1 VDGALDPSIGGR
13 FPGRGGRWYPCRAR
27 RLCGAARRN
36 RTPKRRVVVR
46 PETPRLDRLPETGE
60 HPAAQNL
67 ELVESYRRLA
77 DVFHE
82 VLAETSLDALLER
95 IADTLA
101 DLVPHGSMT
110 IYEADESQGIL
121 NPVLARE
128 DWAEQVLRKRV
139 HFDEGIT
146 GWAARRREP
155 VLVNQAHLDP
165 RVKTIPGTPVEPEAL
180 ISIPLVAR
188 SRIKGVFNL
197 YRAGADVG
205 FTDDEFELARR
216 FADAAAL
223 AIDNAQI
230 RARLEHQAQTD
241 SLTGLVNHRSFHERL
256 LAALQE
262 TSRTHEPVAVLMLDI
277 DDFKHVNDVHGHGT
291 GDELL
296 QHFADAL
303 RGAVRPEDIVCR
315 LGGEEFGVIMASCEA
330 PDATRVAERIVERL
344 GELDM
349 PAVGKVTVS
358 VGLALGPEHAMNPRE
373 LAACAEAAMMTAKA
387 QGKNR
392 VVLYAEDA
400 TERPDVPTQVRDLRS
415 LAHMKMLQSLTG
427 KLNRHTDVRRIG
439 DEITSE
445 LRSLID
451 YHNCRVFVVD
461 GDELVPVAFRGAL
474 GSETAA
480 LPLELLRIRIGVG
493 VTGMCAA
500 RGESL
505 LIGDAANCEFGHR
518 IEGTPV
524 IEESLVTVPLRY
536 GSRVVGVIVVSKLG
550 LDQFD
555 EDDVRL
561 LEVLAGHAA
570 VAVENAR
577 LIDSARREAESATAL
592 LEFSRELASTFNLD
606 QILERVVELTSVLL
620 GSPRTSIW
628 LEGDDGWIVP
638 RALHGHSADER
649 EDVGGRRYAARSS
662 TQLPTDGDPVVLR
675 AGDIAGLVD
684 HPLDPEASYALA
696 PLDVE
701 GRRGFVVAAL
711 PSADAY
717 GERELRLFGGLAH
730 QATLAISN
738 ASSYE
743 GVERTFVSTVEAIT
757 NALEANDEYTSTH
770 AGRISAL
777 SLGVGRELGLGDEAL
792 KRLELGAL
800 LHDIGK
806 IGVPDSILSKPG
818 RLTSAERSL
827 IEMHPILGERI
838 IAPIDRL
845 QEVRS
850 IVRHCHERWDGRGY
864 PDGLVGE
871 DIPLEARIILVCD
884 AYHAMTSDRP
894 YRPRLSHPEAVR
906 RLREGAGTQFDPPV
920 VDVCLDVLDRQR

>member
-1 VDGALDPSIGGR
+1 
-13 FPGRGGRWYPCRAR
+13 
-27 RLCGAARRN
+27 
-36 RTPKRRVVVR
+36 VVAR
-46 PETPRLDRLPETGE
+46 PETRRLEVLPETGE
-60 HPAAQNL
+60 RAARDA

-82 VLAETSLDALLER
+82 VLAEQSLDALLER
-95 IADTLA
+95 VADTLA
-101 DLVPHGSMT
+101 DLVPHGSLT

-121 NPVLARE
+121 TPVVARN

-139 HFDEGIT
+139 RFDEGVT

-155 VLVNQAHLDP
+155 VLLNQAHLDP

-188 SRIKGVFNL
+188 ARIKGVFNL
-197 YRAGADVG
+197 YRAGEDVE
-205 FTDDEFELARR
+205 FTDDEFELAKR

-230 RARLEHQAQTD
+230 RARLEHQARTD
-241 SLTGLVNHRSFHERL
+241 SLTGLFNHRSFHERL
-256 LAALQE
+256 LGALQE
-262 TSRTHEPVAVLMLDI
+262 ASRTREPVAVVMLDI
-277 DDFKHVNDVHGHGT
+277 DDFKRVNDVHGHGV

-296 QHFADAL
+296 KLFADSL
-303 RGAVRPEDIVCR
+303 RGTVRPDDIVCR
-315 LGGEEFGVIMASCEA
+315 LGGEEFGVIMASCDGV
-330 PDATRVAERIVERL
+330 DATRVAERVAAGL
-344 GELDM
+344 GELDT
-349 PAVGKVTVS
+349 PAVGRVTVS

-373 LAACAEAAMMTAKA
+373 LVACAEAAMMTAKA

-392 VVLYAEDA
+392 VVLYAEGE
-400 TERPDVPTQVRDLRS
+400 TERPDAPMLVRDVRS

-474 GSETAA
+474 GAGSGA
-480 LPLELLRIRIGVG
+480 LPLELLRIKIGVG
-493 VTGMCAA
+493 VTGQCAERA
-500 RGESL
+500 ESL
-505 LIGDAANCEFGHR
+505 LIADAANCEFGHR

-524 IEESLVTVPLRY
+524 IEESLVAVPLRY
-536 GSRVVGVIVVSKLG
+536 GSRVAGVIVVSKLG

-577 LIDSARREAESATAL
+577 LIDSSRREAQSATAL
-592 LEFSRELASTFNLD
+592 LEFSRELASTFSID
-606 QILERVVELTSVLL
+606 QILNRVAELTSTLL
-620 GSPRTSIW
+620 GSPRTSVW
-628 LEGDDGWIVP
+628 LEDDDAWIVA
-638 RALHGHSADER
+638 RALYGHKPTER
-649 EDVGGRRYAARSS
+649 EEVSARRYPAHATSQLAAGGEPFVI
-662 TQLPTDGDPVVLR
+662 T
-675 AGDIAGLVD
+675 AEEIAGLVD
-684 HPLDPEASYALA
+684 DALDPEASYAVA

-701 GRRGFVVAAL
+701 GRLGFIVAAL
-711 PSADAY
+711 PTGDIY
-717 GERELRLFGGLAH
+717 GERELRLLGGLAH
-730 QATLAISN
+730 QAKLAITN

-743 GVERTFVSTVEAIT
+743 GLERTFVSTVEALA

-770 AGRISAL
+770 ARWISDL
-777 SLGVGRELGLGDEAL
+777 SLRVGRELGLGDEAL

-818 RLTSAERSL
+818 RLSAAERTL

-845 QEVRS
+845 QDVRS

-864 PDGLVGE
+864 PDGLAGE
-871 DIPLEARIILVCD
+871 DIPLEARIIFVCD
-884 AYHAMTSDRP
+884 AYHAMTTDRP
-894 YRPRLSHPEAVR
+894 YRRRLSHPEAVR
-906 RLREGAGTQFDPPV
+906 RLREGSGTQFDPRV
-920 VDVCLDVLDRQR
+920 VDVCLDLLEKERA